1 MNILLVLRS
10 LYELFIYFL
19 ILNFFLFI
27 QSYIFGNKL
36 IYFNTEKGVLLHQ
49 NKFIKLFL
57 KAYIYIILN
66 YNLKKK

>member
-19 ILNFFLFI
+19 ILSFFLFI